1 MTDIPVTVI
10 EHSGPFPPSMEAV
23 YLTYQGKSIQEAA
36 AEFVIRT
43 KTYPGIIFVDTER
56 KTVWI
61 PFDGWSKK
69 ETK

>member
-1 MTDIPVTVI
+1 MTNMIPVTVI
-10 EHSGPFPPSMEAV
+10 EHAGPFPPSME
-23 YLTYQGKSIQEAA
+23 

>member
-10 EHSGPFPPSMEAV
+10 EH
-23 YLTYQGKSIQEAA
+23 
-36 AEFVIRT
+36 FVVRT